1 MVEDFT
7 SISAILWFSS
17 WTLISTIN
25 IQTTVHAAR
34 NIIESVI
41 KNQNPYQYKIN
52 ISIKQTA

>member
-1 MVEDFT
+1 MVFFLNSNFHHD
-7 SISAILWFSS
+7 
-17 WTLISTIN
+17 